1 MNRLSDHGRGYT
13 CTSIRMTE
21 RRWRRRIGTSCT
33 SSSRERSSSRT
44 AITPLPGL
52 PLAVAALPV
61 DLGVGLAQ
69 IERAQLPGGHE
80 LLADGLGM
88 GELDEGSSRRV
99 GGAHL
104 PELGAGH
111 FGEDPGA
118 AEGALADDEALLAR
132 RQQLPRHG
140 LG

>member
-1 MNRLSDHGRGYT
+1 M
-13 CTSIRMTE
+13 RMTE
-21 RRWRRRIGTSCT
+21 RKWRRRMGTSCT
-33 SSSRERSSSRT
+33 SSSSARSSSRT
-44 AITPLPGL
+44 AITALPRL

-88 GELDEGSSRRV
+88 GELDEGRGRRV

-104 PELGAGH
+104 GELGAGH
-111 FGEDPGA
+111 LRQA
-118 AEGALADDEALLAR
+118 RRVAEGA
-132 RQQLPRHG
+132 
-140 LG
+140 